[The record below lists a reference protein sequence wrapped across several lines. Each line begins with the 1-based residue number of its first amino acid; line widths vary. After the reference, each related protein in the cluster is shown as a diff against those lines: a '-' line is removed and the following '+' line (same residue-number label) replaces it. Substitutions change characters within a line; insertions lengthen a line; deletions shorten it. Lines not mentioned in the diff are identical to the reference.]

1 MKFLADMGISKKT
14 ILFLRSQGHDAIHL
28 AEQSMQKAQDP
39 VILLK
44 ARQEDR
50 VLLTHDLDFSDLVA
64 ASGETLPSVITFR
77 LRDMRPENVN
87 LYLKN
92 LLDSHSDALLQGA
105 IVSINE
111 AKTRL
116 RLLPIK
122 TEED

>member
-14 ILFLRSQGHDAIHL
+14 ILFLRSQGHDAVHL
-28 AEQSMQKAQDP
+28 TEQAMQKAQDP
-39 VILLK
+39 IILLK
-44 ARQEDR
+44 ARQENR

-64 ASGETLPSVITFR
+64 ASGEALPSVVTFR
-77 LRDMRPENVN
+77 LRDMKPENVN
-87 LYLKN
+87 LYLQN
-92 LLDSHSDALLQGA
+92 LLDFHSDALMQGA

-122 TEED
+122 DKS